1 MEKGEAGDE
10 ITQGETICCEVEIDE
25 ALLEVDSS
33 VSGIVLEIFFQV
45 EDGVTAQTNI
55 LAVGKPGGSVS
66 YLRPDN
72 VNQ

>member
-10 ITQGETICCEVEIDE
+10 ITQGETICEVEIDE